1 MTKDC
6 IPHIFDYEALLYP
19 PQNNNND
26 DDDVVCDE
34 GSEFGAI
41 DLGFLQSFDY
51 DEAIIYPQNNNHVVY
66 DEYSEFGVDVGFP
79 LKGANNEDVYT
90 KLSSCNVWY
99 VLNSSTGNEK

>member
-1 MTKDC
+1 MVVLTNDC
-6 IPHIFDYEALLYP
+6 IPQIFDYETLLYP
-19 PQNNNND
+19 PQNNDGD

-41 DLGFLQSFDY
+41 D
-51 DEAIIYPQNNNHVVY
+51 EALLYPQNNNHVVY

-79 LKGANNEDVYT
+79 LRGANNEDVYT